1 MLISESCRRAD
12 VQNMCDEMLKQ
23 GVEKLFVSQRD
34 SLRRCSLEGFTG
46 VKAAPGQMARVVRLP
61 AVPGGMSD
69 SETVFCVITSM
80 TLSHHKRSESVMQVA
95 SGCEDDFYLLVRLF
109 TLPTHYFFLPLG
121 CRACGILVPRPETEP
136 VLPAVKEQTP
146 NYWITRKCPLRSTFI
161 FRTKRCIRVAKPG
174 ASNTWK
180 HLSC

>member
-1 MLISESCRRAD
+1 
-12 VQNMCDEMLKQ
+12 
-23 GVEKLFVSQRD
+23 
-34 SLRRCSLEGFTG
+34 
-46 VKAAPGQMARVVRLP
+46 MARVVRLP

-121 CRACGILVPRPETEP
+121 CRTCGILVPRPETEP

-146 NYWITRKCPLRSTFI
+146 NYWITREVPPT
-161 FRTKRCIRVAKPG
+161 
-174 ASNTWK
+174 
-180 HLSC
+180 